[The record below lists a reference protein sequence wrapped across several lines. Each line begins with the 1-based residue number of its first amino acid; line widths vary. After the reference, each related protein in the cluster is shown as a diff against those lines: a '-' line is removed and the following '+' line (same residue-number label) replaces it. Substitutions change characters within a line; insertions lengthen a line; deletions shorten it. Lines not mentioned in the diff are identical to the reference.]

1 MVVAVAPLEGRCDV
15 RRKPALP
22 FTNTRDAYE
31 NAALRDTTMPI
42 SALEGY
48 IEHPTRAPIWA
59 TLF

>member
-1 MVVAVAPLEGRCDV
+1 MVAVAPLDGQCDV
-15 RRKPALP
+15 CRKPALP
-22 FTNTRDAYE
+22 FTNIRDAYE

-48 IEHPTRAPIWA
+48 IEHSTRAPIWA